1 MRWARDLV
9 GVWAVYSVN
18 VGDEVDT
25 RSGGWMGYEQCGCGG

>member
-25 RSGGWMGYEQCGCGG
+25 RSGGCMGCVQWGCGR